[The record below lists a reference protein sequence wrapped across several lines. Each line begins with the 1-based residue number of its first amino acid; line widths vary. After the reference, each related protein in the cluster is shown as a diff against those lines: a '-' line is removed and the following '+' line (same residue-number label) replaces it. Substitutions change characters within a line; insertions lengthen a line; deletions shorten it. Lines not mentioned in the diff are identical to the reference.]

1 MPDGSWP
8 LMPYEG
14 FPRLPPE
21 RGKAHRKAMKEWMGD
36 PLEQF
41 GPIWCP
47 VAHMVAERPYGP
59 GGGETKRGSRH
70 FAPGAKLY
78 VHRNVGYKQGEW
90 QVEVVGHHR
99 ASHLYVTVIVSASW
113 LGDWHAEL
121 AYSPRV
127 IVELW
132 PMWDHTPESKA
143 RAEQWAHDAN
153 AAAAS
158 AESRPAPD
166 SDS

>member
-21 RGKAHRKAMKEWMGD
+21 RGTAHRKAMKEWMGD

-90 QVEVVGHHR
+90 QVEVDGTGVSDPHR
-99 ASHLYVTVIVSASW
+99 LETYSLLGLTVSA
-113 LGDWHAEL
+113 AFVVQ
-121 AYSPRV
+121 A
-127 IVELW
+127 
-132 PMWDHTPESKA
+132 
-143 RAEQWAHDAN
+143 
-153 AAAAS
+153 
-158 AESRPAPD
+158 
-166 SDS
+166 